1 MKIHPLY
8 ASIFVLLAATSTSAL
23 GQQATGQVVVPPG
36 PLTAPGLTPSQ
47 RDILAGPCRM
57 DLSVDSIDMRKSGTT
72 GPISA
77 SIVIKNVG
85 TEAYNAPAIYAGAVL
100 QATHG
105 GTNAV
110 TTFEAG
116 DIVTLLPGR
125 TRRFSVVMPR
135 TVFDSLEFSGELRG
149 FINFGPDAPRCGRDP
164 NPANN
169 ELRMPNQQ
177 VRTWFYGT
185 TPTVIVRR

>member
-8 ASIFVLLAATSTSAL
+8 ASIIVLLAATSTSAL

>member
-8 ASIFVLLAATSTSAL
+8 ASIIMLLAATSTSAL
-23 GQQATGQVVVPPG
+23 AQQATGQVVVPPG

-177 VRTWFYGT
+177 VRAWFYGT

>member
-8 ASIFVLLAATSTSAL
+8 ASIIVLLAATSTSAL
-23 GQQATGQVVVPPG
+23 AQQATGQVVVPPG

>member
-23 GQQATGQVVVPPG
+23 AQQATGQVVVPPG